1 MRLAQCLTPLVILLI
16 AAAPSPGLAEPSAES
31 PEAARA
37 KLPALRAASERTG
50 RAKDRVALALALEQA
65 GDRDG
70 ALAEAFGIV
79 TSFAERGARGKA
91 NSAALSAALDLVERV
106 RVSRE
111 AAPVA
116 LTLPAGCERPTVRM
130 GDTPVEVRNQGQ
142 SITAL
147 LPPNAGVTTEVTIEC
162 GAGSEADDLGPEV
175 DWAPYLFGGAG
186 VSAAAALFFTARFLS
201 ADSDLETPEPIVDP
215 RELGPEAQRL
225 TRARQSRDDFGT
237 AAVMMGVLAA
247 GLAAG
252 GVYFSLGEAPVTAAP
267 AVGEKHLG
275 LSLGG
280 RF

>member
-1 MRLAQCLTPLVILLI
+1 MRLAQCLTALLVLLI
-16 AAAPSPGLAEPSAES
+16 TASPSRGLAEPAADTA
-31 PEAARA
+31 EAARA

-70 ALAEAFGIV
+70 ALAEAFGVV
-79 TSFAERGARGKA
+79 TALAERGARGKT

-116 LTLPAGCERPTVRM
+116 LSLPAGCERPKVHM
-130 GDTPVEVRNQGQ
+130 GGAPVEVRTEGQ
-142 SITAL
+142 TTTAL
-147 LPPNAGVTTEVTIEC
+147 LPPSAGATTDVTIEC
-162 GAGSEADDLGPEV
+162 GADDLGPEIQ
-175 DWAPYLFGGAG
+175 WAPYLFGGAG
-186 VSAAAALFFTARFLS
+186 VSAAASLFFTARFLS
-201 ADSDLETPEPIVDP
+201 ADSDLESPEPIVDP
-215 RELGPEAQRL
+215 RDLGPEAQRL

-237 AAVMMGVLAA
+237 AAVIMGVLAA

-252 GVYFSLGEAPVTAAP
+252 GVYFSLGDSPVTAAP
-267 AVGEKHLG
+267 AIDGEQLG
-275 LSLGG
+275 LTLGG